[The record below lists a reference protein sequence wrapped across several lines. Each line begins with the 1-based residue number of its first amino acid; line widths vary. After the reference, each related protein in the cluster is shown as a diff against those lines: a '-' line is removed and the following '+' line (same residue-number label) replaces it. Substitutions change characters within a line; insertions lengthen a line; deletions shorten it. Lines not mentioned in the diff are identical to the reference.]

1 MSQALISLIQTL
13 NSRGPARR
21 RLRRLPLLAGGA
33 LAGAA
38 ALAACGSS
46 YSTPKA
52 SPAASQSPAA
62 ASYTVTT
69 ANVGG
74 LGTVLV
80 NGSGR
85 TLYLLDSEAGGKL
98 TCTDANGCTKVWPD
112 TELPHG
118 VAHGAST
125 GSAHSSLLGT
135 VRADDGSLYLT
146 YGAHRWP
153 LYTFSGD
160 AGAGQ
165 AHGQGIHSFGGTWW
179 AISPAGDPIMA
190 NVTPPSSTTPPGS
203 PTTSGSPASTVA
215 PTPAA
220 RQPASTTPPSTP
232 PTNPPATTTPPTSP
246 PATTTPPTSPP
257 ATTTPC
263 TIPQNNGGDHDADN
277 NGGPDDGDGCDV

>member
-1 MSQALISLIQTL
+1 MSKTPIS
-13 NSRGPARR
+13 RR
-21 RLRRLPLLAGGA
+21 RLRRLPVLGGVV

-46 YSTPKA
+46 NSTPKA
-52 SPAASQSPAA
+52 TPAASQLAA

-98 TCTDANGCTKVWPD
+98 TCTDASGCTKAWPD

-118 VAHGAST
+118 VAHGAAT
-125 GSAHSSLLGT
+125 GNAHSSLLGT
-135 VRADDGSLYLT
+135 VRADDGKLYLT
-146 YGAHRWP
+146 YGANRWP
-153 LYTFSGD
+153 LYTFAGD
-160 AGAGQ
+160 TGAGQ
-165 AHGQGIHSFGGTWW
+165 ARGQGIHSFGGTWW
-179 AISPAGDPIMA
+179 TISPAGDPVMA
-190 NVTPPSSTTPPGS
+190 NVTQPSSTLPPGS
-203 PTTSGSPASTVA
+203 PTTSTSPATTVV

-220 RQPASTTPPSTP
+220 RQPASTTPPTSPPVTTTPPTNPPVTTTP
-232 PTNPPATTTPPTSP
+232 PTNPPATTTPPTR
-246 PATTTPPTSPP
+246 PP

-263 TIPQNNGGDHDADN
+263 TIPQNGGGDHDADN
-277 NGGPDDGDGCDV
+277 SGGPDDGDGCDV